1 MSHKEKE
8 RHLQSEL
15 DNEKKK
21 RAQVEQKLENEREK
35 CSSLNR
41 DLTARDS
48 KIDELQK
55 DLEAQVLRESDKVS
69 FDEGYVRVD
78 SPLFLIFV
86 KLYRFK
92 FFNAETRDRMGT
104 SVGRSD
110 FWELLGGQALVDVFS
125 MIFKE
130 AVNQSQVTLVQRL

>member
-35 CSSLNR
+35 SFTLNR

-48 KIDELQK
+48 KINELQK

-69 FDEGYVRVD
+69 FDKGYVRVD
-78 SPLFLIFV
+78 SLLFLTFL

-92 FFNAETRDRMGT
+92 FLSSDFRDGWT
-104 SVGRSD
+104 SVGYD
-110 FWELLGGQALVDVFS
+110 WS
-125 MIFKE
+125 MSRRYSKRPLT
-130 AVNQSQVTLVQRL
+130 NHK

>member
-69 FDEGYVRVD
+69 FDKGYVRVD
-78 SPLFLIFV
+78 SLLFLIFV

-92 FFNAETRDRMGT
+92 FLTAETQGT
-104 SVGRSD
+104 MDTSFGRSD
-110 FWELLGGQALVDVFS
+110 FRDLLGGQALA
-125 MIFKE
+125 MIGRC
-130 AVNQSQVTLVQRL
+130 LLDDIQRSH

>member
-1 MSHKEKE
+1 MTGTLEEERLRARRLQNERDVQQATAMSHKEKE

-35 CSSLNR
+35 YSSLNR

-69 FDEGYVRVD
+69 FDKSYVRVD
-78 SPLFLIFV
+78 SPFFYLCEIV
-86 KLYRFK
+86 QIQIPHCRNTRYNGYKLWP
-92 FFNAETRDRMGT
+92 E
-104 SVGRSD
+104 
-110 FWELLGGQALVDVFS
+110 
-125 MIFKE
+125 
-130 AVNQSQVTLVQRL
+130 

>member
-35 CSSLNR
+35 YSSLNR

-69 FDEGYVRVD
+69 FVRVTLE
-78 SPLFLIFV
+78 STLLFFYLCEIV
-86 KLYRFK
+86 QIQIPRCRNTRYNGYKL
-92 FFNAETRDRMGT
+92 
-104 SVGRSD
+104 
-110 FWELLGGQALVDVFS
+110 
-125 MIFKE
+125 
-130 AVNQSQVTLVQRL
+130 

>member
-1 MSHKEKE
+1 MTGTLEEERLRARRLQNERDVQQATAMSHKEKE

-55 DLEAQVLRESDKVS
+55 DLEAQVLRESDMVS
-69 FDEGYVRVD
+69 FDMGYIRVD
-78 SPLFLIFV
+78 SLLFLIFV
-86 KLYRFK
+86 NSNSSLQKH
-92 FFNAETRDRMGT
+92 
-104 SVGRSD
+104 
-110 FWELLGGQALVDVFS
+110 
-125 MIFKE
+125 
-130 AVNQSQVTLVQRL
+130 

>member
-35 CSSLNR
+35 YSSLNR

-69 FDEGYVRVD
+69 FDQGYVRVD
-78 SPLFLIFV
+78 SLLFIV
-86 KLYRFK
+86 QVQIPHCRNTRHNGYKL
-92 FFNAETRDRMGT
+92 
-104 SVGRSD
+104 
-110 FWELLGGQALVDVFS
+110 WP
-125 MIFKE
+125 
-130 AVNQSQVTLVQRL
+130 

>member
-1 MSHKEKE
+1 MGHKEKE

-35 CSSLNR
+35 CFSLNR
-41 DLTARDS
+41 DLTTRDS

-69 FDEGYVRVD
+69 FDKGYVIVD
-78 SPLFLIFV
+78 SLLFLTFL

-92 FFNAETRDRMGT
+92 FLTAETLGTMGT
-104 SVGRSD
+104 SFGRSD
-110 FWELLGGQALVDVFS
+110 FRDNFGWTGVSYDWS
-125 MIFKE
+125 M
-130 AVNQSQVTLVQRL
+130 SSR

>member
-35 CSSLNR
+35 YSSLNR

-69 FDEGYVRVD
+69 FDKGYVIVD
-78 SPLFLIFV
+78 SP
-86 KLYRFK
+86 
-92 FFNAETRDRMGT
+92 FFFYLCEIVQIQIPHCRNTR
-104 SVGRSD
+104 
-110 FWELLGGQALVDVFS
+110 
-125 MIFKE
+125 
-130 AVNQSQVTLVQRL
+130 

>member
-35 CSSLNR
+35 YSSLNR

-69 FDEGYVRVD
+69 FVRVTLE
-78 SPLFLIFV
+78 STLLFFYLCEIV
-86 KLYRFK
+86 QIQIPHCRNTRYNGYKL
-92 FFNAETRDRMGT
+92 
-104 SVGRSD
+104 
-110 FWELLGGQALVDVFS
+110 WP
-125 MIFKE
+125 
-130 AVNQSQVTLVQRL
+130 

>member
-35 CSSLNR
+35 YSSLNR

-55 DLEAQVLRESDKVS
+55 DLEAQVLRESDKVC
-69 FDEGYVRVD
+69 FDKGYVIVD
-78 SPLFLIFV
+78 SLLFLIFV

-92 FFNAETRDRMGT
+92 FLTAETLGRMGT

-110 FWELLGGQALVDVFS
+110 FWDGWTSVSYDWS
-125 MIFKE
+125 MSSRRYSKRPLT
-130 AVNQSQVTLVQRL
+130 NHK

>member
-1 MSHKEKE
+1 MTGTLEEERLRARRLQNERDVQQATAMSHKEKE

-35 CSSLNR
+35 SSSLNR

-48 KIDELQK
+48 KIEELQK

-69 FDEGYVRVD
+69 FVRVTVE
-78 SPLFLIFV
+78 STLFYFLS
-86 KLYRFK
+86 L
-92 FFNAETRDRMGT
+92 
-104 SVGRSD
+104 
-110 FWELLGGQALVDVFS
+110 
-125 MIFKE
+125 
-130 AVNQSQVTLVQRL
+130 

>member
-1 MSHKEKE
+1 MGHKEKE

-35 CSSLNR
+35 CFSLNR
-41 DLTARDS
+41 DLTTRDS

-69 FDEGYVRVD
+69 FDKGYVIVD
-78 SPLFLIFV
+78 SPFFLIFV

-92 FFNAETRDRMGT
+92 FLNAETLGTMGI
-104 SVGRSD
+104 SFGRSD
-110 FWELLGGQALVDVFS
+110 FRDNFGWTGVSYDWS
-125 MIFKE
+125 MS
-130 AVNQSQVTLVQRL
+130 SQ

>member
-35 CSSLNR
+35 SSTLNR
-41 DLTARDS
+41 DLTARDT
-48 KIDELQK
+48 KIDELQN

-69 FDEGYVRVD
+69 FDKGYVRVD
-78 SPLFLIFV
+78 SLLFLIFV

-92 FFNAETRDRMGT
+92 FLTAETLGRMGT
-104 SVGRSD
+104 SFGRSD
-110 FWELLGGQALVDVFS
+110 FWEILGGQALVDVFS

>member
-35 CSSLNR
+35 YSSLNR

-48 KIDELQK
+48 KIDKLQK

-69 FDEGYVRVD
+69 FVRVTLE
-78 SPLFLIFV
+78 STLLFFYLCEIV
-86 KLYRFK
+86 QVQIPHCRNTRYNGYKL
-92 FFNAETRDRMGT
+92 
-104 SVGRSD
+104 
-110 FWELLGGQALVDVFS
+110 WP
-125 MIFKE
+125 
-130 AVNQSQVTLVQRL
+130 

>member
-41 DLTARDS
+41 DLTAKDS

-55 DLEAQVLRESDKVS
+55 DLEAQVLRESDKAS
-69 FDEGYVRVD
+69 FDKGYVKSRLSFI
-78 SPLFLIFV
+78 SPLSNFFL

-92 FFNAETRDRMGT
+92 FLTAETLDRMGT
-104 SVGRSD
+104 SFARRDLWDGWTSVSYD
-110 FWELLGGQALVDVFS
+110 WS
-125 MIFKE
+125 M
-130 AVNQSQVTLVQRL
+130 SSR

>member
-1 MSHKEKE
+1 MGHKEKE

-35 CSSLNR
+35 CFSLNR

-69 FDEGYVRVD
+69 FDKGYVRVD
-78 SPLFLIFV
+78 SLLFLIFV

-92 FFNAETRDRMGT
+92 FLTAETLGTMGT
-104 SVGRSD
+104 SFGRSD
-110 FWELLGGQALVDVFS
+110 FWEILGGQALVDVFS

>member
-8 RHLQSEL
+8 RHLQSEV

-41 DLTARDS
+41 DLTTRDS

-69 FDEGYVRVD
+69 FDKGYVIVD
-78 SPLFLIFV
+78 SPFFLIFV

-92 FFNAETRDRMGT
+92 FLNAETLGRMGI
-104 SVGRSD
+104 SFGRSD
-110 FWELLGGQALVDVFS
+110 FRDLLDGQALV
-125 MIFKE
+125 MIGRCLDDIQTPLNDHK
-130 AVNQSQVTLVQRL
+130 

>member
-35 CSSLNR
+35 CFSLNR

-69 FDEGYVRVD
+69 FDKGYVRVD
-78 SPLFLIFV
+78 SLLFLIFV

-92 FFNAETRDRMGT
+92 FLTAETLGTMGT
-104 SVGRSD
+104 SFGRSD
-110 FWELLGGQALVDVFS
+110 FWEILSGQALVDVFS

-130 AVNQSQVTLVQRL
+130 TVNQSQVTLVQRL

>member
-35 CSSLNR
+35 SSTLNR
-41 DLTARDS
+41 DLTAKDS

-69 FDEGYVRVD
+69 FDKGHVRVD
-78 SPLFLIFV
+78 SPFFFIFV

-92 FFNAETRDRMGT
+92 FFTAETLGTMGT
-104 SVGRSD
+104 SFGRSD
-110 FWELLGGQALVDVFS
+110 FWEILGGQALVDVFS

>member
-35 CSSLNR
+35 SSSLNR

-69 FDEGYVRVD
+69 FDKSHVRVD
-78 SPLFLIFV
+78 SLLFLIFV

-92 FFNAETRDRMGT
+92 FLTAETLGT
-104 SVGRSD
+104 SFGRSD
-110 FWELLGGQALVDVFS
+110 FRDNFGWTGVSYDWS
-125 MIFKE
+125 M
-130 AVNQSQVTLVQRL
+130 SSR

>member
-69 FDEGYVRVD
+69 FVRVTLE
-78 SPLFLIFV
+78 STLLFFYLCEIV
-86 KLYRFK
+86 QIQIPHCRNTRYNGYKL
-92 FFNAETRDRMGT
+92 
-104 SVGRSD
+104 
-110 FWELLGGQALVDVFS
+110 WP
-125 MIFKE
+125 
-130 AVNQSQVTLVQRL
+130 

>member
-1 MSHKEKE
+1 MTGTLEEERLRARRLQNERDVQQATAMSHKERE

-35 CSSLNR
+35 YSSLNR

-69 FDEGYVRVD
+69 FVRVTLE
-78 SPLFLIFV
+78 STLFYFLS
-86 KLYRFK
+86 L
-92 FFNAETRDRMGT
+92 
-104 SVGRSD
+104 
-110 FWELLGGQALVDVFS
+110 
-125 MIFKE
+125 
-130 AVNQSQVTLVQRL
+130 

>member
-35 CSSLNR
+35 YSSLNR

-69 FDEGYVRVD
+69 FVRVTLESTLFYFLSLWNCTD
-78 SPLFLIFV
+78 SNSSLQ
-86 KLYRFK
+86 KH
-92 FFNAETRDRMGT
+92 
-104 SVGRSD
+104 
-110 FWELLGGQALVDVFS
+110 
-125 MIFKE
+125 
-130 AVNQSQVTLVQRL
+130 